1 MKLIMPQIK
10 REWVD
15 QILILDGGSTD
26 GTVQYCKDN
35 GYEVVVQ
42 KKKGLRH
49 GYLEAL
55 PFVQGDVLITFSPDG
70 NSVPDRIPPLIEKM
84 KEGYDMI
91 IVSRYLEGA
100 KSYDDDRITSFG
112 NWLFTTTINVLFGGN
127 YTDSMVMYRAYKKD
141 LIQALDLDK
150 DETYAPERF
159 FATRISW
166 EPILSVRCAKKK
178 LKIGEIPGDEPARL
192 GGVRKLQV
200 VRWGSAY
207 MAQIIRD
214 VFWWP

>member
-55 PFVQGDVLITFSPDG
+55 PFVTGDVLITFSPDG
-70 NSVPDRIPPLIEKM
+70 NSVPDRIPPLVAKM

-112 NWLFTTTINVLFGGN
+112 NWLFTTTINVLFGAN

-141 LIQALDLDK
+141 LISSLDLDK
-150 DETYAPERF
+150 DATYAPEDF

-200 VRWGSAY
+200 IRWGSAY
-207 MAQIIRD
+207 MVQILREL
-214 VFWWP
+214 FWWP